1 MKKTLFLLMFLF
13 SSFVLACGDTE
24 ETVVPT
30 AVTEETSIVE
40 PISVGV
46 TTSIIQDW
54 VENVGKDRV
63 VVKSIVPSGANPH
76 DFQPGAKDVADL
88 VDSDI
93 LFAIGLNY
101 EEYWLDEIIN
111 ENPQLKSIR
120 LGDSITTIPSY
131 TPDHDD
137 HKGHDDHEGHDDH
150 DEHDEDKG
158 HDDHEGHDDHD
169 EHDKDKG
176 HDDHEG
182 HDDHDEHDDHEGHDD
197 HGHKLSTEDPHYW
210 FDPLRVISL
219 VELIASELSEVDPEG
234 AEYYQSE
241 SNKYIAE
248 IIDMDNYALSELKK
262 VTDAGKGILSDHS
275 ALAYLSDRYS
285 VKLYAPIISNPHA
298 HGEASPAE
306 IARAIENVREN
317 NISVIFSGEE
327 NKAQYGETIAAE
339 TNAVVSDK
347 PLRIESLAP
356 GQSYIEFMRYNVD
369 VIVSNLMK

>member
-1 MKKTLFLLMFLF
+1 
-13 SSFVLACGDTE
+13 
-24 ETVVPT
+24 
-30 AVTEETSIVE
+30 
-40 PISVGV
+40 
-46 TTSIIQDW
+46 
-54 VENVGKDRV
+54 
-63 VVKSIVPSGANPH
+63 
-76 DFQPGAKDVADL
+76 
-88 VDSDI
+88 
-93 LFAIGLNY
+93 
-101 EEYWLDEIIN
+101 
-111 ENPQLKSIR
+111 
-120 LGDSITTIPSY
+120 
-131 TPDHDD
+131 
-137 HKGHDDHEGHDDH
+137 
-150 DEHDEDKG
+150 
-158 HDDHEGHDDHD
+158 
-169 EHDKDKG
+169 
-176 HDDHEG
+176 
-182 HDDHDEHDDHEGHDD
+182 DDHEGHDD